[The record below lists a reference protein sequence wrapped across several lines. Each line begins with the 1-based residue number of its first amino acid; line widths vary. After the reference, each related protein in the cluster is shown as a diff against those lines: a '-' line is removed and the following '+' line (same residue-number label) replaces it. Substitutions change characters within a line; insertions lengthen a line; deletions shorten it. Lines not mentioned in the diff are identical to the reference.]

1 MIKKFREGRRM
12 DKLDTLAADI
22 ENLTIE
28 QLKEMSMTEELKE
41 KAVGPWKMMY
51 RNFVRN
57 KLAVVGVI
65 IFVLIILFV
74 FLGPAFSPYGRDEMN
89 YMLSMKSPTWSHL
102 LGTDKLGRDYMTRV
116 MFGGRIS
123 ILVGLLAAGI
133 SVIIGTIVGGLSG
146 YYGGKI
152 DNVLMRFAE
161 IIYCF
166 PFMPFAICLSAV
178 FGVAVSPEARM
189 YIIMG
194 IIGILNWPSLA
205 RLIRG
210 QVLSLKEEEFMVAA
224 KALGIPD
231 RTQIFKHLIPNTF
244 GYIIVNAT
252 IAIAGAMLSEAGLS
266 FLGLGIVPPTPSWGN
281 MIQLASDAYTL
292 EHYWWLWI
300 PPGLSIFLSV
310 MCVNLFGDGLRD
322 AVDPKSIR

>member
-1 MIKKFREGRRM
+1 MFKKMKRRK
-12 DKLDTLAADI
+12 DNKLDTLANNA
-22 ENLTIE
+22 ENLTLEVLREMAINQE
-28 QLKEMSMTEELKE
+28 QME
-41 KAVGPWKMMY
+41 KAIGPWRMMY

-57 KLAVVGVI
+57 KLAVIGIIVFIAVL
-65 IFVLIILFV
+65 IFVFI
-74 FLGPAFSPYGRDEMN
+74 GPAFSPYGRDEMN
-89 YMLSMKSPTWSHL
+89 YMLSMKAPTWQHW
-102 LGTDKLGRDYMTRV
+102 LGTDKLGRDYLTRV
-116 MFGGRIS
+116 MYGGRIS
-123 ILVGLLAAGI
+123 ILVGVLAAGI
-133 SVIIGTIVGGLSG
+133 SVIIGTVIGGIAG

-152 DNVLMRFAE
+152 DNLLMRFAE
-161 IIYCF
+161 IVYCF
-166 PFMPFAICLSAV
+166 PFMAFAICLSAV

-194 IIGILNWPSLA
+194 IIGILSWPALA

-231 RTQIFKHLIPNTF
+231 RSQIFKHLIPNTL

-281 MIQLASDAYTL
+281 LIQLASDAYTL

-300 PPGLSIFLSV
+300 PPGLAIFLSV

>member
-1 MIKKFREGRRM
+1 MLKKMKRRK
-12 DKLDTLAADI
+12 DNKLDILANNA
-22 ENLTIE
+22 ENLTLEVLREMAINQE
-28 QLKEMSMTEELKE
+28 QME
-41 KAVGPWKMMY
+41 KAVGPWKIMY

-57 KLAVVGVI
+57 KLAVLGI
-65 IFVLIILFV
+65 IVFIIILLFV
-74 FLGPAFSPYGRDEMN
+74 FLGPSFSPYGRDEMN
-89 YMLSMKSPTWSHL
+89 YMLSMKPPTWEHW
-102 LGTDKLGRDYMTRV
+102 LGTDKLGRDYLTRV
-116 MFGGRIS
+116 MYGGRIS
-123 ILVGLLAAGI
+123 ILVGFLAAAI
-133 SVIIGTIVGGLSG
+133 SVILGTIFGGISG
-146 YYGGKI
+146 YYGGKT
-152 DNVLMRFAE
+152 DNILMRFAE

-178 FGVAVSPEARM
+178 FGVAVSPETRM
-189 YIIMG
+189 YIIMA
-194 IIGILNWPSLA
+194 IIGILGWPSLA

-231 RTQIFKHLIPNTF
+231 RIQIFKHLIPNTL

-266 FLGLGIVPPTPSWGN
+266 YLGLGIVPPTPSWGN
-281 MIQLASDAYTL
+281 MIQLASDAYVL
-292 EHYWWLWI
+292 EHYWWIWM
-300 PPGLSIFLSV
+300 PPGFAIFLSV

>member
-1 MIKKFREGRRM
+1 MN
-12 DKLDTLAADI
+12 I
-22 ENLTIE
+22 ENMTIE
-28 QLKEMSMTEELKE
+28 ELKEMTMNEEQQE

-51 RNFVRN
+51 RNFLRN
-57 KLAVVGVI
+57 KLAVIGIVI
-65 IFVLIILFV
+65 FIIILLIVFV
-74 FLGPAFSPYGRDEMN
+74 GPSLSPYGRDEMN
-89 YMLSMKSPTWSHL
+89 YRLSLKAPTMSHW
-102 LGTDKLGRDYMTRV
+102 LGTDKLGRDYLTRV
-116 MFGGRIS
+116 MYGGRIS
-123 ILVGLLAAGI
+123 ILVGFLAAGV
-133 SVIIGTIVGGLSG
+133 SVFIGTIIGGISG

-152 DNVLMRFAE
+152 DNFLMRITE
-161 IIYCF
+161 IVSCF
-166 PFMPFAICLSAV
+166 PFMAFAICLSAV

-194 IIGILNWPSLA
+194 IIGVLSWPSLA

-210 QVLSLKEEEFMVAA
+210 QILTLKEEEFMVAA

-244 GYIIVNAT
+244 GYIIVNGT
-252 IAIAGAMLSEAGLS
+252 IAVAYAMLSEAGLS

-292 EHYWWLWI
+292 ENYWWLWV
-300 PPGLSIFLSV
+300 PPGLAIFFSV